1 MSGRVALR
9 GTMSLT
15 VFATASSMMILVL
28 DGGCEAIL
36 CWGRRP
42 DSFRR
47 VR

>member
-36 CWGRRP
+36 CWGRP
-42 DSFRR
+42 DSFWR